1 MQSQQEQAER
11 RVSMN
16 WRCRKKTHI
25 HKCSLKSV
33 EKLVLSNCKDVSR
46 NARFL
51 LLTKPCLLCSYDYEK
66 HMQRAGEMLD
76 EKIRKWAYGKEG
88 NLRAL
93 LCTLQNV
100 NAIYLLN

>member
-1 MQSQQEQAER
+1 
-11 RVSMN
+11 
-16 WRCRKKTHI
+16 
-25 HKCSLKSV
+25 
-33 EKLVLSNCKDVSR
+33 
-46 NARFL
+46 
-51 LLTKPCLLCSYDYEK
+51 
-66 HMQRAGEMLD
+66 MQRAGEMLD